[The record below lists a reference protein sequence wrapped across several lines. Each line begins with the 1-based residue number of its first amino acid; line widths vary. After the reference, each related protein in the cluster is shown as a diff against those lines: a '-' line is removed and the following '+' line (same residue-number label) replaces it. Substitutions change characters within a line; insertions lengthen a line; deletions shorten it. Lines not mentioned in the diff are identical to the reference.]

1 MSIGLLLWH
10 AQTSFANASN
20 ATEQYERAP
29 KSDHF
34 PSCSWYTCD
43 VVADISDPLAPAVLF
58 NHRTPVYIF
67 PPSTAELFRLLALVQ
82 LWNALIGGDVG
93 GVAGDLPRATEVL
106 YLAYSHACSD
116 IYNADDSVLL

>member
-1 MSIGLLLWH
+1 MRRRRSRTLP
-10 AQTSFANASN
+10 TRRSNTNAHQN
-20 ATEQYERAP
+20 RTIFLRVRGI
-29 KSDHF
+29 H
-34 PSCSWYTCD
+34 

-58 NHRTPVYIF
+58 NHRTLVYIF

-93 GVAGDLPRATEVL
+93 GVAGDLPQATEVL